1 MTIRRLFVSADVS
14 PYSVQTDCNKDIADS
29 KPKLLDDTAVHC
41 EKPTQ
46 YGSCSSMVIV
56 RSSIGSDSLLL
67 RSAECSTHYRLR
79 HSNTQILI
87 LTGAQKVTNIRL
99 SLQNENTITEVF
111 TMLLWMTLWSDNVTI
126 RFITSLYRLLDD
138 RRF

>member
-1 MTIRRLFVSADVS
+1 MTIRRLFVSAGVS
-14 PYSVQTDCNKDIADS
+14 PYSVQTDCNNDVADS

-46 YGSCSSMVIV
+46 YGDCAQQHWQ
-56 RSSIGSDSLLL
+56 RDSLLL
-67 RSAECSTHYRLR
+67 HSAECSTHYRLR
-79 HSNTQILI
+79 HHNTQILI
-87 LTGAQKVTNIRL
+87 LTGAQKVANIRL
-99 SLQNENTITEVF
+99 SLQNENTITEAF
-111 TMLLWMTLWSDNVTI
+111 TVLLWVTLWSDNVTI